1 MKHGADLNAMNSWK
15 VTPITIAMLNNH
27 LGTVKRF
34 LQEDNVD
41 VNGKDDKGRTLLSMA
56 VLNLEE
62 PGCVD
67 FAKYLLD
74 KGADVNMGDVDK
86 TTPLHILAGYKFTP
100 ERNLDLAAR

>member
-1 MKHGADLNAMNSWK
+1 
-15 VTPITIAMLNNH
+15 
-27 LGTVKRF
+27 
-34 LQEDNVD
+34 
-41 VNGKDDKGRTLLSMA
+41 MA

-74 KGADVNMGDVDK
+74 KGADVNMGDVNK

-100 ERNLDLAAR
+100 ERNLDLAAK